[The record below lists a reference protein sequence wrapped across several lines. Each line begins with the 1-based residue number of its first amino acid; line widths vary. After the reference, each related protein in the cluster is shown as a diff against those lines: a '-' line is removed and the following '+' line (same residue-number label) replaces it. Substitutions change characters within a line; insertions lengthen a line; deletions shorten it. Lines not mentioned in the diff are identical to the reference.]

1 MSNGFDLVCQTGF
14 NLLLLAWAIPSGRI
28 LRLLVAVNGTEDI
41 NALPLP
47 NTSVG
52 RAPRGPVGAGGGTT
66 WCSLSEA
73 SLITVALSNGATERG
88 ETVCRIRRFFSGGEP
103 EKPYFWG

>member
-1 MSNGFDLVCQTGF
+1 MVSTWFAKQVSIYYYSPGLSLVGESCGS
-14 NLLLLAWAIPSGRI
+14 SGI
-28 LRLLVAVNGTEDI
+28 NGTGDI
-41 NALPLP
+41 NTLSLP

-52 RAPRGPVGAGGGTT
+52 GAPRGPVGAGEGTT

-88 ETVCRIRRFFSGGEP
+88 VVTSYYP
-103 EKPYFWG
+103 